1 MKNGKIKS
9 DYKLIG
15 KLIKDLL
22 LLIFEIFLV
31 IVIAKIGLFGE
42 SSGSILILYYG
53 TSCIISMI
61 RDSDVNENNT
71 NITMHDDS
79 DE

>member
-1 MKNGKIKS
+1 MKKTKS

-15 KLIKDLL
+15 KLVKDLL

-31 IVIAKIGLFGE
+31 IVIAKAGLFGE
-42 SSGSILILYYG
+42 SAGSILILYYG

-61 RDSDVNENNT
+61 KDCNGDENDT
-71 NITMHDDS
+71 NITMTDTF

>member
-1 MKNGKIKS
+1 MKEIKLEH
-9 DYKLIG
+9 KKIG
-15 KLIKDLL
+15 KLVKDLL

-31 IVIAKIGLFGE
+31 IIIAKVGLFGE
-42 SSGSILILYYG
+42 SAGSILILYYG

-61 RDSDVNENNT
+61 RDYNGDENDT
-71 NITMHDDS
+71 NITMTDTF

>member
-1 MKNGKIKS
+1 MKKIKS

-15 KLIKDLL
+15 KLVKDLL

-31 IVIAKIGLFGE
+31 IVIAKVGLFGE
-42 SSGSILILYYG
+42 SAGSILILYYG

-61 RDSDVNENNT
+61 KDCNEDENDT
-71 NITMHDDS
+71 NINMTDTF

>member
-1 MKNGKIKS
+1 MKKIKS

-15 KLIKDLL
+15 KLVKDLL

-42 SSGSILILYYG
+42 SAGSILILYYG

-61 RDSDVNENNT
+61 RDYNGDENDT
-71 NITMHDDS
+71 NITMTDIF

>member
-1 MKNGKIKS
+1 MKKIKS
-9 DYKLIG
+9 EHKGIG
-15 KLIKDLL
+15 KLVKDLL

-31 IVIAKIGLFGE
+31 IVIAKAGLFGE
-42 SSGSILILYYG
+42 SAGSILILYYG

-61 RDSDVNENNT
+61 RDYNENDT
-71 NITMHDDS
+71 NITMTDIF

>member
-1 MKNGKIKS
+1 MKKIKS

-15 KLIKDLL
+15 KLVKDLL

-42 SSGSILILYYG
+42 SAGSILILYYG

-61 RDSDVNENNT
+61 RDYNGDGNDT
-71 NITMHDDS
+71 NITMTDIF

>member
-1 MKNGKIKS
+1 MKEIKLEH
-9 DYKLIG
+9 KEIG
-15 KLIKDLL
+15 KLVKDLL

-31 IVIAKIGLFGE
+31 IVIAKVGLLGE
-42 SSGSILILYYG
+42 SAGSILILYYG

-61 RDSDVNENNT
+61 RDYNGDENDT
-71 NITMHDDS
+71 NITMTDTF

>member
-1 MKNGKIKS
+1 MKEIKLEH
-9 DYKLIG
+9 KEIG
-15 KLIKDLL
+15 KLVKDLL

-31 IVIAKIGLFGE
+31 IVIAKVGLFGE
-42 SSGSILILYYG
+42 SAGSILILYYG

-61 RDSDVNENNT
+61 RDYNGDENDT
-71 NITMHDDS
+71 NITMTDTF

>member
-1 MKNGKIKS
+1 MKKIKS

-31 IVIAKIGLFGE
+31 IVIAKVGLFGE
-42 SSGSILILYYG
+42 SAGSILILYYG
-53 TSCIISMI
+53 TSCIIYMI
-61 RDSDVNENNT
+61 RDYNGDENDT
-71 NITMHDDS
+71 NITMTDTF

>member
-1 MKNGKIKS
+1 MKKIKS

-31 IVIAKIGLFGE
+31 IVVAKIGLFGE
-42 SSGSILILYYG
+42 SAGSILILYYG

-61 RDSDVNENNT
+61 RDYNGDENNT
-71 NITMHDDS
+71 NITMTDIF